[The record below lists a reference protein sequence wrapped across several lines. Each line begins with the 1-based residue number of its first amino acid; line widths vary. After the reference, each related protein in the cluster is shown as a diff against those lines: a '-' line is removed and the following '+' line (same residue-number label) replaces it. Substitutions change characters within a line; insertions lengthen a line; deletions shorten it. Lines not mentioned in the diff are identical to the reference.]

1 MSDASD
7 RRSPLRRLAL
17 ACLLSAACA
26 RRVTPSAPGDATPS
40 APDDATLAADD
51 RDPTEPDATS
61 VEVGAPDGSGADASV
76 SGDRPTP
83 DATPPPDR
91 TAPRPDSAVGPG
103 DGSSTPPDVPPGPT
117 TCGDALRLV
126 GGDGVLA
133 SSFDVTERLPGCTNP
148 ALEGGPVRWVSLG
161 PGGAGELQLIAVAT
175 SAAAPGNP
183 LIRVYGDCPPT
194 VCLLA
199 SVNPDGLPVTQV
211 RFTPRAGAR
220 YFIAVGSDR
229 AEVLRPPGTFRY
241 TLLARELT
249 AASPSNGRCNSA
261 TRVRDGTALLDVS
274 LHDAQD
280 PASGCDGGG
289 AAPALFYAVRVG
301 GGETLRVE
309 AIHGTGVPGTVP
321 TPTALFLS
329 AGCAP
334 TTCLASGIATGVP
347 GQTRL
352 AWRNAAAEA
361 REVIL
366 AVETAEPR
374 SISFRF
380 DLAVQVGTVP

>member
-1 MSDASD
+1 M
-7 RRSPLRRLAL
+7 
-17 ACLLSAACA
+17 
-26 RRVTPSAPGDATPS
+26 
-40 APDDATLAADD
+40 
-51 RDPTEPDATS
+51 
-61 VEVGAPDGSGADASV
+61 
-76 SGDRPTP
+76 
-83 DATPPPDR
+83 
-91 TAPRPDSAVGPG
+91 
-103 DGSSTPPDVPPGPT
+103 
-117 TCGDALRLV
+117 
-126 GGDGVLA
+126 
-133 SSFDVTERLPGCTNP
+133 
-148 ALEGGPVRWVSLG
+148 
-161 PGGAGELQLIAVAT
+161 
-175 SAAAPGNP
+175 
-183 LIRVYGDCPPT
+183 
-194 VCLLA
+194 
-199 SVNPDGLPVTQV
+199 
-211 RFTPRAGAR
+211 
-220 YFIAVGSDR
+220 
-229 AEVLRPPGTFRY
+229 
-241 TLLARELT
+241 
-249 AASPSNGRCNSA
+249 
-261 TRVRDGTALLDVS
+261 LDVS

-309 AIHGTGVPGTVP
+309 AIHGTGVPGTAP

-334 TTCLASGIATGVP
+334 TTCLASRTATGVP